1 MACLSLR
8 HETSPAASGQ
18 VFMPPPYIPAPRG
31 PREERDQMYPYMLCE
46 TQALSWEKGD
56 SQRSGAGVAQSKS
69 ILLAVSAS
77 SLHRCLCPLW
87 EGGVSVSEVGQ
98 GLDS

>member
-18 VFMPPPYIPAPRG
+18 VFMPPPNIPALRG
-31 PREERDQMYPYMLCE
+31 PREEGDQMYPYMLCE

-56 SQRSGAGVAQSKS
+56 SQWSGAGGAQ
-69 ILLAVSAS
+69 AEAS
-77 SLHRCLCPLW
+77 FWQCLFPLYIDVYVPSGR
-87 EGGVSVSEVGQ
+87 EGCLSQKLGRA
-98 GLDS
+98 